1 VSPEA
6 ETVVRGRERPTQ
18 KERGRERQ
26 RQMDRHGERQRG
38 EAYRVRKTDA
48 GPQRRSTDRET
59 EAKKKK
65 NERERERESVTT
77 DGHRRETEISGS
89 QSSRNDEPTGR
100 NFLHV

>member
-38 EAYRVRKTDA
+38 EAYRVRKQMQDHR
-48 GPQRRSTDRET
+48 GDPQT
-59 EAKKKK
+59 EKQKQKKKRM
-65 NERERERESVTT
+65 RERERESVTT

>member
-38 EAYRVRKTDA
+38 EAYRVRKQMQDHR
-48 GPQRRSTDRET
+48 GDPQT
-59 EAKKKK
+59 EKQKQKKKRM
-65 NERERERESVTT
+65 RERERES
-77 DGHRRETEISGS
+77 
-89 QSSRNDEPTGR
+89 Q
-100 NFLHV
+100 